1 MQSSNLCF
9 IAKIVQCEDFLLI
22 LHKDNLQRAMNNN
35 AVIIPQTK
43 KKKKSP
49 TLQVQEWLDLI
60 YASSN
65 DWSKDIT
72 CPMHTANDSPP
83 APTDT
88 LLGWKSIF
96 TTSEALE
103 TNKEVIY
110 VRRGRRTT
118 TLFLLWTI
126 EL

>member
-1 MQSSNLCF
+1 MRSLF
-9 IAKIVQCEDFLLI
+9 
-22 LHKDNLQRAMNNN
+22 HKQ
-35 AVIIPQTK
+35 
-43 KKKKSP
+43 KSP

-103 TNKEVIY
+103 TNK
-110 VRRGRRTT
+110 RGYLCEERKKKKQQPSSCYEQ
-118 TLFLLWTI
+118 LNCKHA
-126 EL
+126 

>member
-1 MQSSNLCF
+1 MRSLF
-9 IAKIVQCEDFLLI
+9 
-22 LHKDNLQRAMNNN
+22 HKQ
-35 AVIIPQTK
+35 
-43 KKKKSP
+43 KSP

-103 TNKEVIY
+103 TNK
-110 VRRGRRTT
+110 RGYLCEERKKKKQQPSSYYEQ
-118 TLFLLWTI
+118 LNCKHA
-126 EL
+126 